1 MLQNKEETRIIE
13 ELSQHTLAEVSHE
26 AATVL

>member
-1 MLQNKEETRIIE
+1 MFQNKEETRIME
-13 ELSQHTLAEVSHE
+13 ELSQHTLAEVSHG